1 MAPIVQRSVPAPQN
15 VTSSQNFV
23 CDSVTMLSV
32 HKKLLD
38 DFAKKFYDELI
49 KSFDEFLGEVGL
61 SLAIFDISKAVPD
74 FRTFGEFQ
82 TSFALHGSPTAT
94 QPGQQVHNGVPE
106 TESVFFTKAR
116 RSGSLDEVQFI
127 GGVTA
132 LKKRLTDAKAFVL
145 DRLQVKPTDLF
156 TSGTVKAWWAQF
168 FGVKQRVTSDEFIKF
183 VFWEAGGKL
192 LVKTSRMRKLESV
205 LVAAVAN
212 LGMDTDKLVH
222 ISEFAIF
229 FNAVGNDEADFF
241 TILELAANLRRNF
254 KIVIMPTMPANVP
267 KVDGVYRLAWN
278 DYQEVRLGRF
288 LIDNFGWSLVS
299 GPRGSG
305 KSVRV
310 LSILQ
315 SLPKDRDVLYVDL
328 NTCKDIGD
336 VSPPPPLR
344 RSEGGELFDLYFL
357 PSPFRPS
364 PPSRKHTTGCI
375 CCHVAVHAEK
385 LPNL

>member
-1 MAPIVQRSVPAPQN
+1 MQGAA
-15 VTSSQNFV
+15 SS
-23 CDSVTMLSV
+23 
-32 HKKLLD
+32 
-38 DFAKKFYDELI
+38 
-49 KSFDEFLGEVGL
+49 GPG
-61 SLAIFDISKAVPD
+61 
-74 FRTFGEFQ
+74 
-82 TSFALHGSPTAT
+82 
-94 QPGQQVHNGVPE
+94 QPGQQQQQTPNRLPE
-106 TESVFFTKAR
+106 TESEFSRKAR
-116 RSGSLDEVQFI
+116 RSGSLDEVQLI

-132 LKKRLTDAKAFVL
+132 LKKRLSDTKAFVR

-168 FGVKQRVTSDEFIKF
+168 FGVKQRVTSEEFIKF
-183 VFWEAGGKL
+183 AFWEAGGKL
-192 LVKTSRMRKLESV
+192 LVKTSRLRKMESV

-212 LGMDTDKLVH
+212 LDMDTDKLVH

-229 FNAVGNDEADFF
+229 FNAVGEDETDFF
-241 TILELAANLRRNF
+241 NILELASNLRRNF
-254 KIVIMPTMPANVP
+254 KIVITPNMPSNVP

-315 SLPKDRDVLYVDL
+315 SLPRDRDVLYVDL

-336 VSPPPPLR
+336 VSPHPLR
-344 RSEGGELFDLYFL
+344 PTDTRFPGVFFMPHSPPL
-357 PSPFRPS
+357 PSPPRHRS
-364 PPSRKHTTGCI
+364 C
-375 CCHVAVHAEK
+375 
-385 LPNL
+385 LL